1 MTDKLTL
8 KCKNLEKKYNGKT
21 IFRNLNL
28 ELTGKSSLVVTGKN
42 GSGKSTLLKIISGLI
57 RADKGILEITKDE
70 MLLPKEEHFKYISL
84 MSPYLNLYDELTGY
98 ENLEFYFEL
107 RNNNDSGK
115 EDKIKFLLELIG
127 LYKRRYDLIRNYSS
141 GMKQRLKLA
150 FSILHDPPILL
161 LDEPRSNLDNEGIEI
176 VYKIAEKQ
184 KNTGILII
192 ATNESEDTKLCESFI
207 NIQDFKI

>member
-1 MTDKLTL
+1 MDNITL

-28 ELTGKSSLVVTGKN
+28 ELTGKSSFVVTGKN

-70 MLLPKEEHFKYISL
+70 KRLPKEEHFKYVCL

-107 RNNNDSGK
+107 RNNHNSGK

-127 LYKRRYDLIRNYSS
+127 LYKRRNDLIRNYSS

-161 LDEPRSNLDNEGIEI
+161 LDEPRSNLDNEGIEV
-176 VYKIAEKQ
+176 VYKITEKQ

-192 ATNESEDTKLCESFI
+192 ATNESEDTKLCESSI
-207 NIQDFKI
+207 NIQDYK